1 MAWIH
6 NYNPLSSLALS
17 VLFALIPLIALLYF
31 LAIRHMKGLYACGE
45 TSCNGVH
52 GRNRLASN
60 SLLESLVFARK
71 AADDMIFGQTPE
83 YVRADAIDMNMYE
96 SREELLNACHETVL
110 KEIERM
116 KKSHE

>member
-1 MAWIH
+1 MC
-6 NYNPLSSLALS
+6 YNENRIKSLH
-17 VLFALIPLIALLYF
+17 
-31 LAIRHMKGLYACGE
+31 AIFIKRGKDICRTE
-45 TSCNGVH
+45 KKNRR
-52 GRNRLASN
+52 RNRLASN

>member
-1 MAWIH
+1 MRVERQVVMVFMEETVWQVI
-6 NYNPLSSLALS
+6 
-17 VLFALIPLIALLYF
+17 LF
-31 LAIRHMKGLYACGE
+31 
-45 TSCNGVH
+45 
-52 GRNRLASN
+52 
-60 SLLESLVFARK
+60 LESLVFARK

-116 KKSHE
+116 KKKS

>member
-1 MAWIH
+1 MFQ
-6 NYNPLSSLALS
+6 NCFLSQRAHIFPYKLCSI
-17 VLFALIPLIALLYF
+17 LFHLGKNL
-31 LAIRHMKGLYACGE
+31 
-45 TSCNGVH
+45 
-52 GRNRLASN
+52 LASN

>member
-1 MAWIH
+1 MDAAAELFVTIAVIRRAAVGAD
-6 NYNPLSSLALS
+6 NDV
-17 VLFALIPLIALLYF
+17 VLQ
-31 LAIRHMKGLYACGE
+31 CQ
-45 TSCNGVH
+45 
-52 GRNRLASN
+52 RLA
-60 SLLESLVFARK
+60 
-71 AADDMIFGQTPE
+71 AALTGAAMIFGQTPE